1 MRFPSLGNRNHR
13 FFQGLEKLTRG
24 LSKVWKMTLP
34 LPITVAATGIEG
46 LVWLVVIFI
55 WFIVQGLAKAKKNL
69 PPPEDGSATS
79 RSVPQP
85 SEQTPRDELRE
96 LIEALTGQKP
106 PMTTAEEDEDE
117 EPPALPRPA
126 PKPVVL
132 RSPTPPPSRFSR
144 PPKKMERFAQR
155 PPSAPRNLKVQPAPP
170 PVPPPVSE
178 PAPAV
183 VELPP
188 AATHAALTSEAL
200 RLAPL
205 MKMTWP
211 RSQFQ
216 RLAGAAQR
224 NASAARLKQ
233 QLHGRNALRQ
243 AMISRIVLGPP
254 GGR

>member
-1 MRFPSLGNRNHR
+1 
-13 FFQGLEKLTRG
+13 
-24 LSKVWKMTLP
+24 MTLP

-69 PPPEDGSATS
+69 PPTDAESPTPRTLQQHPEQA
-79 RSVPQP
+79 
-85 SEQTPRDELRE
+85 PRDELRE
-96 LIEALTGQKP
+96 LIESLTGQKP
-106 PMTTAEEDEDE
+106 PMTTAEEDEEE
-117 EPPALPRPA
+117 EPPALPRPT
-126 PKPVVL
+126 PKPVQVHKPAT
-132 RSPTPPPSRFSR
+132 SPSRFSQ
-144 PPKKMERFAQR
+144 PPKKQERFAQR
-155 PPSAPRNLKVQPAPP
+155 AQPAPVAAARNVKPKAAP
-170 PVPPPVSE
+170 PRVSE
-178 PAPAV
+178 PEPAV
-183 VELPP
+183 AAMQP
-188 AATHAALTSEAL
+188 AVSHAALTHDSL

-224 NASAARLKQ
+224 NASAARLKH
-233 QLHGRNALRQ
+233 QLIGRTALRQ